1 MTVINTNVAALSART
16 YALKATEKME
26 TAMERLSSGLRLNS
40 AADDAAGL
48 AVANKMESQLRGINV
63 AIRNS
68 QDGISLVQTAEA
80 GMSEITNMVI
90 RMREL
95 SVQMNNGVYT
105 DGDRTNAQLEVT
117 ALLAEI
123 DKIADHTAFNNV
135 KVLDGTYS
143 TTVRAGNTGVETI
156 DLTITSQDS
165 SVLGEVAAQSALAT
179 SSATGTRTTASQVT
193 TSAVSAKVATEVQV
207 AFSADMQTFA
217 TNNSGKT
224 LSYALS
230 GTNSGDFTV
239 DSSNNMIKDS
249 VTLASGDSK
258 AVTLTLTARS
268 GTSASTETTST
279 ATGSA
284 VVTAATV
291 EESDAVTI
299 ASSTALTSYLAGAG
313 APSVGAAEY
322 VITGGADSTD
332 FSINSSTGV
341 LSNSSASSLDV
352 SGGSTRNVQVTVY
365 DRSNASIASNTSEV
379 STSGTIGSS
388 TTTINTAFEVSDL
401 VRIYKTNGLIEKIA
415 DDGTTINASDNVAG
429 NIDVAV
435 THNGGTNVGGAN
447 AFAFNTISGNIEGT
461 NINFNTSATYTI
473 TAVATLKIAVATLS
487 ATTGVADNDGD
498 VTGGTTTA
506 AMHNATAM
514 TIGVM
519 AGGTLDSINF
529 NGSNTVITSAVNA
542 SGTDISGSLQIDN
555 STGIITLASGASPL
569 AGGAYTIT
577 RTVTH
582 DGDSDG
588 VVNTYEDIITL
599 TVTDYKH
606 TDTYTVTATDSA
618 VLATDNITITSTAS
632 DKFVDNIAL
641 SVTANVDHLADVNV
655 STQAGAARAVTILD
669 QALDTLSSSQAKL
682 GAIQNRLSHNIDNL
696 STGAMLTE
704 TARGRIMDAD
714 FARETSELSKQQ
726 ILGQAAT
733 SMLAQANQSK
743 QSILALLQ

>member
-16 YALKATEKME
+16 YALQATDKME
-26 TAMERLSSGLRLNS
+26 TAMERLSSGLRINS

-48 AVANKMESQLRGINV
+48 AVANKMESQLRGIDV

-68 QDGISLVQTAEA
+68 QDAISLVQTAEA
-80 GMSEITNMVI
+80 GMTETANMIV

-117 ALLAEI
+117 ALLAEV
-123 DKIADHTAFNNV
+123 DKIASNTAFNSV

-143 TTVRAGNTGVETI
+143 TSVRAGNTNAESI
-156 DLTITSQDS
+156 DVVIS
-165 SVLGEVAAQSALAT
+165 SNGTDTLGEVAAESALAT

-207 AFSADMQTFA
+207 NFSTDMQTFA
-217 TNNSGKT
+217 TNNSSKT

-230 GTNSGDFTV
+230 GTNSGDFTI

-258 AVTLTLTARS
+258 AVTLTLTARD
-268 GTSASTETTST
+268 TSTTGTETASI
-279 ATGSA
+279 ATGNSVA
-284 VVTAATV
+284 TSATV
-291 EESDAVTI
+291 EESNAVTI
-299 ASSTALTSYLAGAG
+299 ASSTGLAGYVTAN
-313 APSVGAAEY
+313 PLTYTAEY
-322 VITGGADSTD
+322 VITGGTDQAD
-332 FSINSSTGV
+332 FSINAATGA

-352 SGGSTRNVQVTVY
+352 SGGASRNVLVTLY
-365 DRSNASIASNTSEV
+365 DRQATATASNTSEV
-379 STSGTIGSS
+379 TTNSTIGSS
-388 TTTINTAFEVSDL
+388 TTTINTAFNVANT
-401 VRIYKTNGLIEKIA
+401 VTIAKTNGLIEKIA
-415 DDGTTINASDNVAG
+415 DDGTTNNLADNVAN

-435 THNGGTNVGGAN
+435 THTGGANVGGAT
-447 AFAFNTISGNIEGT
+447 AFAFNGTNIVGT

-473 TAVATLKIAVATLS
+473 VATATLKVAAAELGTAVGTYASS
-487 ATTGVADNDGD
+487 A
-498 VTGGTTTA
+498 
-506 AMHNATAM
+506 NATATLAATMDNATSM
-514 TIGVM
+514 TVGVK
-519 AGGTLDSINF
+519 GGTGTASAIAA
-529 NGSNTVITSAVNA
+529 NGANAVITSAFNSA
-542 SGTDISGSLQIDN
+542 AQDISSLLTIDN
-555 STGIITLASGASPL
+555 STGVISLASGSGQIPADT
-569 AGGAYTIT
+569 YTIK

-582 DGDSDG
+582 DGDTNG
-588 VVNTYEDIITL
+588 VVNTYAETITL

-618 VLATDNITITSTAS
+618 VVATDNITLTSTAS

-641 SVTANVDHLADVNV
+641 SVTANVDHLADVDV

-669 QALDTLSSSQAKL
+669 QALNTLSSSQAKL

-704 TARGRIMDAD
+704 TARGRILDAD

-743 QSILALLQ
+743 QSILSLLQ

>member
-1 MTVINTNVAALSART
+1 MTVINTNVAALTSRT
-16 YALKATEKME
+16 YALKAGGKME
-26 TAMERLSSGLRLNS
+26 TAMERLSSGLRINS

-48 AVANKMESQLRGINV
+48 SVANKMESQLRGIDV

-80 GMSEITNMVI
+80 GMTETANMIV

-105 DGDRTNAQLEVT
+105 NGDRTNAQLEVT

-143 TTVRAGNTGVETI
+143 TTARAGNTNVETVA
-156 DLTITSQDS
+156 LTISSQKS
-165 SVLGEVAAQSALAT
+165 SVLGEVAALSALAT

-193 TSAVSAKVATEVQV
+193 TSAVSAKESTEVQV
-207 AFSADMQTFA
+207 AFGTDMESFRTANSA
-217 TNNSGKT
+217 KT
-224 LSYALS
+224 LSFALS
-230 GTNSGDFTV
+230 GTNAGDFTV
-239 DSSNNMIKDS
+239 DSSNNMIKDTA
-249 VTLASGDSK
+249 TLVNGNSK

-268 GTSASTETTST
+268 NSSTGTETAST

-284 VVTAATV
+284 VSTAATV
-291 EESDAVTI
+291 EESNAVTI
-299 ASSTALTSYLAGAG
+299 AKSSAMTAYIAGAG
-313 APSVGAAEY
+313 APAVGAAEY
-322 VITGGADSTD
+322 VITGGADASD
-332 FSINSSTGV
+332 FSINATTGV

-352 SGGSTRNVQVTVY
+352 SGGATRNVQTTVY
-365 DRSNASIASNTSEV
+365 DRRNTSSASNTSEAT
-379 STSGTIGSS
+379 TSATIGTS
-388 TTTINTAFEVSDL
+388 TTTINTAFEVSNT
-401 VRIYKTNGLIEKIA
+401 VTIAKTNGLIEKIA
-415 DDGTTINASDNVAG
+415 DDGTTKNASDNVAN

-435 THNGGTNVGGAN
+435 THTGGANVGGAN
-447 AFAFNTISGNIEGT
+447 AFAFDGTNIVGT

-473 TAVATLKIAVATLS
+473 TALSTLKAATATLS
-487 ATTGVADNDGD
+487 ATSGTASNSAN
-498 VTGGTTTA
+498 VTNGTTTA

-514 TIGVM
+514 TIGVK
-519 AGGTLDSINF
+519 AGGTADSIAF
-529 NGSNTVITSAVNA
+529 GGANTVITSATGA
-542 SGTDISGSLQIDN
+542 SVGNVAASLQIN
-555 STGIITLASGASPL
+555 NTTGVITLASGAAPL
-569 AGGAYTIT
+569 AADTYTIV

-582 DGDSDG
+582 DGDTNG
-588 VVNTYEDIITL
+588 VVNTYVDTITL

-606 TDTYTVTATDSA
+606 TDTYTVTATDSS
-618 VLATDNITITSTAS
+618 VLATENLTITSTAS

-641 SVTANVDHLADVNV
+641 SVTANVDHLSDVDV

-669 QALDTLSSSQAKL
+669 QALDTISSSQAKL
-682 GAIQNRLSHNIDNL
+682 GAVQNRLQHNIDNL
-696 STGAMLTE
+696 STSSQLTE
-704 TARGRIMDAD
+704 TARGRILDAD

>member
-1 MTVINTNVAALSART
+1 MTVINTNVAALTSRT
-16 YALKATEKME
+16 YALKAGGKME
-26 TAMERLSSGLRLNS
+26 TAMERLSSGLRINS

-48 AVANKMESQLRGINV
+48 AVANKMVSQLRGIDV

-80 GMSEITNMVI
+80 GMTETANMIV

-105 DGDRTNAQLEVT
+105 NGDRTNAQLEVT

-143 TTVRAGNTGVETI
+143 TTARAGNTNVETVA
-156 DLTITSQDS
+156 LTISSQKS
-165 SVLGEVAAQSALAT
+165 SVLGEVAALSTLAT

-193 TSAVSAKVATEVQV
+193 TSAVSAKEATEVQV
-207 AFSADMQTFA
+207 AFGTDMESFRTANSA
-217 TNNSGKT
+217 KT
-224 LSYALS
+224 LSFALS
-230 GTNSGDFTV
+230 GTDAGDFTV
-239 DSSNNMIKDS
+239 DSSNNMIKDTA
-249 VTLASGDSK
+249 TLVNGNSK

-268 GTSASTETTST
+268 NSSAGTETAST

-284 VVTAATV
+284 VATAATV
-291 EESDAVTI
+291 EESNAVTI
-299 ASSTALTSYLAGAG
+299 AKSSAMTAYIAGAG
-313 APSVGAAEY
+313 APAVGAAEY
-322 VITGGADSTD
+322 VITGGTDASD
-332 FSINSSTGV
+332 FSINATTGV

-352 SGGSTRNVQVTVY
+352 SGGTTRNVQTTVY
-365 DRSNASIASNTSEV
+365 DRRNTSSASNTSEV
-379 STSGTIGSS
+379 TTSGTIGSS
-388 TTTINTAFEVSDL
+388 TTTINTAFEVSD
-401 VRIYKTNGLIEKIA
+401 VVTIAKTNGLIEKLS
-415 DDGTTINASDNVAG
+415 DDGTTKNASDNVAN

-435 THNGGTNVGGAN
+435 THTGGANVGGAN
-447 AFAFNTISGNIEGT
+447 AFAFDGTNIVGT

-473 TAVATLKIAVATLS
+473 TALSTLKAAVATLS
-487 ATTGVADNDGD
+487 ATSGTASNSAN
-498 VTGGTTTA
+498 VTNGTTTA

-514 TIGVM
+514 EIGVK
-519 AGGTLDSINF
+519 AGGTADSVAF
-529 NGSNTVITSAVNA
+529 GGANTVITSATGA
-542 SGTDISGSLQIDN
+542 SVGNVAASLQIN
-555 STGIITLASGASPL
+555 NTTGVITLASGAAPL
-569 AGGAYTIT
+569 AADTYTIV
-577 RTVTH
+577 RTVSH
-582 DGDSDG
+582 DGNTDG
-588 VVNTYEDIITL
+588 TVNTYVDTITL

-606 TDTYTVTATDSA
+606 TDTYTVTATDSS
-618 VLATDNITITSTAS
+618 VLATENLTITSTAS

-641 SVTANVDHLADVNV
+641 SVTANVDHLSDVDV

-669 QALDTLSSSQAKL
+669 QALDTISSSQAKL
-682 GAIQNRLSHNIDNL
+682 GAVQNRLQHNIDNL
-696 STGAMLTE
+696 STSSQLTE
-704 TARGRIMDAD
+704 TARGRILDAD

>member
-16 YALKATEKME
+16 YALQATDKME
-26 TAMERLSSGLRLNS
+26 TAMERLSSGLRINS

-48 AVANKMESQLRGINV
+48 SVANKMESQLRGIDV

-68 QDGISLVQTAEA
+68 QDAISLVQTAEA
-80 GMSEITNMVI
+80 GMTETANMIV

-123 DKIADHTAFNNV
+123 DKIGDHTAFNNV

-143 TTVRAGNTGVETI
+143 TTVRAGNTGVETV
-156 DLTITSQDS
+156 DLTISSQKS
-165 SVLGEVAAQSALAT
+165 SVLGEVTALAALAN

-193 TSAVSAKVATEVQV
+193 TSAVSAKESTEVRV
-207 AFSADMQTFA
+207 GFTTDMQTFA
-217 TNNSGKT
+217 TNNAAKT

-230 GTNSGDFTV
+230 GTDAGDFTV
-239 DSSNNMIKDS
+239 DSSNNRIKDS
-249 VTLASGDSK
+249 VTLVDGNSK

-268 GTSASTETTST
+268 NSSAGTETAST

-284 VVTAATV
+284 VATAATV
-291 EESDAVTI
+291 EESNAVTI
-299 ASSTALTSYLAGAG
+299 AKSSALTAYIAGAG
-313 APSVGAAEY
+313 APVVGSAEY
-322 VITGGADSTD
+322 VITGGTDASD
-332 FSINSSTGV
+332 FSIVSGTGV

-352 SGGSTRNVQVTVY
+352 SGGATRNVQLTVFDRRGTSAGANTNEVTV
-365 DRSNASIASNTSEV
+365 
-379 STSGTIGSS
+379 SGTIGSS
-388 TTTINTAFEVSDL
+388 TTTINTAFEVSDT
-401 VRIYKTNGLIEKIA
+401 VTIAKTNGLIEKLA
-415 DDGTTINASDNVAG
+415 DDGTTINASDNVAN

-435 THNGGTNVGGAN
+435 THTGGAN
-447 AFAFNTISGNIEGT
+447 VGAANAFTFDGANIVGT
-461 NINFNTSATYTI
+461 GINFNTSATYTV
-473 TAVATLKIAVATLS
+473 TAVSTLKVAGATLS
-487 ATTGVADNDGD
+487 ATTGTASNNSD
-498 VTGGTTTA
+498 VTNGTTTA

-514 TIGVM
+514 TIGVA
-519 AGGTLDSINF
+519 AGGLADSIAF
-529 NGSNTVITSAVNA
+529 GGANTVITSAVNA
-542 SGTDISGSLQIDN
+542 GGADVSGSLQIDN
-555 STGIITLASGASPL
+555 STGVITLAAGASPL
-569 AGGAYTIT
+569 AAAVYTIV

-582 DGDSDG
+582 DGDTNG
-588 VVNTYEDIITL
+588 VVNTYKDTTTL

-618 VLATDNITITSTAS
+618 VVATDNITLTSTAS

-641 SVTANVDHLADVNV
+641 SVTANVDHLADVDV

-669 QALDTLSSSQAKL
+669 QALDTISSSQAKL

-696 STGAMLTE
+696 STSSMLTE
-704 TARGRIMDAD
+704 TARGRILDAD

>member
-1 MTVINTNVAALSART
+1 MTVINTNVAALTSRT
-16 YALKATEKME
+16 YALKAGGKME
-26 TAMERLSSGLRLNS
+26 TAMERLSSGLRINS

-48 AVANKMESQLRGINV
+48 SVANKMESQLRGIDV

-80 GMSEITNMVI
+80 GMTETANMIV

-105 DGDRTNAQLEVT
+105 NGDRTNAQLEVT

-143 TTVRAGNTGVETI
+143 TTARAGNTNVETVA
-156 DLTITSQDS
+156 LTISSQKS
-165 SVLGEVAAQSALAT
+165 SVLGEVAALSTLAT

-193 TSAVSAKVATEVQV
+193 TSAVSAKEATEVQV
-207 AFSADMQTFA
+207 AFGTDMESFRTANSA
-217 TNNSGKT
+217 KT
-224 LSYALS
+224 LSFALS
-230 GTNSGDFTV
+230 GTDAGDFTV
-239 DSSNNMIKDS
+239 DSSNNMIKDTA
-249 VTLASGDSK
+249 TLVNGNSK

-268 GTSASTETTST
+268 NSSAGTETAST

-284 VVTAATV
+284 VATAATV
-291 EESDAVTI
+291 EESNAVTI
-299 ASSTALTSYLAGAG
+299 AKSSAMTAYIAGAG
-313 APSVGAAEY
+313 APAVGAAEY
-322 VITGGADSTD
+322 VITGGTDASD
-332 FSINSSTGV
+332 FSINATTGV

-352 SGGSTRNVQVTVY
+352 SGGTTRNVQTTVY
-365 DRSNASIASNTSEV
+365 DRRNTSSASNTSEV
-379 STSGTIGSS
+379 TTSGTIGSS
-388 TTTINTAFEVSDL
+388 TTTINTAFEVSNT
-401 VRIYKTNGLIEKIA
+401 VTIAKTNGLIEKLS
-415 DDGTTINASDNVAG
+415 DDGTTKNASDNVAN

-435 THNGGTNVGGAN
+435 THTGGANVGGAN
-447 AFAFNTISGNIEGT
+447 AFAFDGTNIVGT

-473 TAVATLKIAVATLS
+473 TALSTLKAAVATLS
-487 ATTGVADNDGD
+487 ATSGTASNSAN
-498 VTGGTTTA
+498 VTNGTTTA

-514 TIGVM
+514 EIGVK
-519 AGGTLDSINF
+519 AGGTADSVAF
-529 NGSNTVITSAVNA
+529 GGANTVITSATGA
-542 SGTDISGSLQIDN
+542 SVGNVAASLQIN
-555 STGIITLASGASPL
+555 NTTGVITLASGAAPL
-569 AGGAYTIT
+569 AADTYTIV
-577 RTVTH
+577 RTVSH
-582 DGDSDG
+582 DGNTDG
-588 VVNTYEDIITL
+588 TVNTYVDTITL

-606 TDTYTVTATDSA
+606 TDTYTVTATDSS
-618 VLATDNITITSTAS
+618 VLATENLTITSTAS

-641 SVTANVDHLADVNV
+641 SVTANVDHLSDVDV

-669 QALDTLSSSQAKL
+669 QALDTISSSQAKL
-682 GAIQNRLSHNIDNL
+682 GAVQNRLQHNIDNL
-696 STGAMLTE
+696 STSSQLTE
-704 TARGRIMDAD
+704 TARGRILDAD

>member
-1 MTVINTNVAALSART
+1 MTVINTNIAALSART
-16 YALKATEKME
+16 YALQATDKME
-26 TAMERLSSGLRLNS
+26 TAMERLSSGLRINS

-48 AVANKMESQLRGINV
+48 SVANKMESQLRGIDV

-80 GMSEITNMVI
+80 GMSEITNMVV

-105 DGDRTNAQLEVT
+105 DGDRANAQLEVT
-117 ALLAEI
+117 ALLAEV
-123 DKIADHTAFNNV
+123 DKIASNTAFNSV

-143 TTVRAGNTGVETI
+143 TSVRAGNTNAESI
-156 DLTITSQDS
+156 DVVIS
-165 SVLGEVAAQSALAT
+165 SNGTKTLGEIAALSTLAN

-193 TSAVSAKVATEVQV
+193 TSAVSAKESTEVRV
-207 AFSADMQTFA
+207 DFTTDMQTFA
-217 TNNSGKT
+217 TNNAAKT

-230 GTNSGDFTV
+230 GTDAGDFTV
-239 DSSNNMIKDS
+239 DSSNNRIKDS
-249 VTLASGDSK
+249 VTLVDGNSK

-268 GTSASTETTST
+268 NSSAGTETAST

-284 VVTAATV
+284 VATAATV
-291 EESDAVTI
+291 EESNAVTI
-299 ASSTALTSYLAGAG
+299 AKSSALTAYIAGAG
-313 APSVGAAEY
+313 APVVGSAEY
-322 VITGGADSTD
+322 VITGGTDASD
-332 FSINSSTGV
+332 FSIVSGTGV

-352 SGGSTRNVQVTVY
+352 SGGATRNVQLTVFDRRGTSAGANTNEVTV
-365 DRSNASIASNTSEV
+365 
-379 STSGTIGSS
+379 SGTIGSS
-388 TTTINTAFEVSDL
+388 TTTINTAFEVSDT
-401 VRIYKTNGLIEKIA
+401 VTIAKTNGLIEKLA
-415 DDGTTINASDNVAG
+415 DDGTTINASDNVAN

-435 THNGGTNVGGAN
+435 THTGGANVGGAT
-447 AFAFNTISGNIEGT
+447 AFAFDGTNIVGT

-473 TAVATLKIAVATLS
+473 VATATLKVAAAELGTAVGTYAASASATATLA
-487 ATTGVADNDGD
+487 ATMD
-498 VTGGTTTA
+498 
-506 AMHNATAM
+506 NATSM
-514 TIGVM
+514 TVGVKS
-519 AGGTLDSINF
+519 GTGTASAIAA
-529 NGSNTVITSAVNA
+529 NGANAVITSAFNSA
-542 SGTDISGSLQIDN
+542 AQDISSLLTIDN
-555 STGIITLASGASPL
+555 STGVISLASGSGQIPADT
-569 AGGAYTIT
+569 YTIK

-582 DGDSDG
+582 DGDTNG
-588 VVNTYEDIITL
+588 VVNTYAETITL
-599 TVTDYKH
+599 VVTDYKH

-618 VLATDNITITSTAS
+618 VVATDNITLTSTAS

-641 SVTANVDHLADVNV
+641 SVTANVDHLADVDV

-669 QALDTLSSSQAKL
+669 QALNTLSSSQAKL

-696 STGAMLTE
+696 STSSMLTE
-704 TARGRIMDAD
+704 TARGRILDAD

>member
-16 YALKATEKME
+16 YALQATDKME
-26 TAMERLSSGLRLNS
+26 TAMERLSSGLRINS

-48 AVANKMESQLRGINV
+48 AVANKMESQLRGIDV

-80 GMSEITNMVI
+80 GMSEITNMVV

-117 ALLAEI
+117 ALLAEV
-123 DKIADHTAFNNV
+123 DKIASNTAFNSV

-143 TTVRAGNTGVETI
+143 TSVRAGNTNAESI
-156 DLTITSQDS
+156 DVVIS
-165 SVLGEVAAQSALAT
+165 SNGTDTLGEVAAESALAT

-207 AFSADMQTFA
+207 NFSTDMQTFA
-217 TNNSGKT
+217 TNNSSKT

-230 GTNSGDFTV
+230 GTNSGDFTI

-258 AVTLTLTARS
+258 AVTLTLTARD
-268 GTSASTETTST
+268 TSTTGTETASI
-279 ATGSA
+279 ATGNSVA
-284 VVTAATV
+284 TSATV
-291 EESDAVTI
+291 EESNAVTI
-299 ASSTALTSYLAGAG
+299 ASSTGLAGYVTAN
-313 APSVGAAEY
+313 PLTYTAEY
-322 VITGGADSTD
+322 VITGGTDQAD
-332 FSINSSTGV
+332 FSINAATGA

-352 SGGSTRNVQVTVY
+352 SGGASRNVLVTLY
-365 DRSNASIASNTSEV
+365 DRQATATASNTSEV
-379 STSGTIGSS
+379 TTNSTIGSS
-388 TTTINTAFEVSDL
+388 TTTINTAFNVANT
-401 VRIYKTNGLIEKIA
+401 VTIAKTNGLIEKIA
-415 DDGTTINASDNVAG
+415 DDGTTNNLADNVAN

-435 THNGGTNVGGAN
+435 THTGGANVGGAT
-447 AFAFNTISGNIEGT
+447 AFAFNTVSGNIEGT

-473 TAVATLKIAVATLS
+473 VATATLKVAAAELGTAVGTYANS
-487 ATTGVADNDGD
+487 A
-498 VTGGTTTA
+498 
-506 AMHNATAM
+506 NATATLAATMDNATSM
-514 TIGVM
+514 TVGVK
-519 AGGTLDSINF
+519 GGTGTASAIAA
-529 NGSNTVITSAVNA
+529 NGANAVITSATGA
-542 SGTDISGSLQIDN
+542 SVGNVASNLTIDN
-555 STGIITLASGASPL
+555 STGIISLASGASPL
-569 AGGAYTIT
+569 AADTYTIV

-582 DGDSDG
+582 DGDTNG
-588 VVNTYEDIITL
+588 IVNTYAETITL
-599 TVTDYKH
+599 VVTDYKH

-618 VLATDNITITSTAS
+618 VVATDNITLTSTAS

-641 SVTANVDHLADVNV
+641 SVTANVDHLADVDV

-669 QALDTLSSSQAKL
+669 QALNTLSSSQAKL